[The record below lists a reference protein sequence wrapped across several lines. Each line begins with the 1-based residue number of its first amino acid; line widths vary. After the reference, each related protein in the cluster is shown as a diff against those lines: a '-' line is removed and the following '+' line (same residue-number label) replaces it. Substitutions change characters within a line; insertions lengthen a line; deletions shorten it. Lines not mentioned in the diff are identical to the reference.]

1 MRIPVAYLSIFFYT
15 SSDLAGIMKKA
26 ILKLRDGKEFEGI
39 AFGAEISLEAG
50 EAVFNTGIPGYQE
63 ILTDPSYNG
72 QIVTLTSPM
81 IGNYGIRI
89 SDNESNGIKATALI
103 IRKLYR
109 GPVMKGR
116 ITLDEFMKKEGVPGI
131 EDIDTRALT
140 LHLREHGSQN
150 AILFYPEDREKAEEK
165 LISFPQITERDLI
178 DGVSVKKAVAA
189 PILGDGFIAPP
200 EQPDLHFALI
210 DYGIKR
216 SIINS
221 LYKENIKVTLLPHTA
236 DIDDVL
242 KIKPD
247 ALFLSNGPG
256 DPALLKDAVRLA
268 SDAIGKLPVE
278 GICLGHQIITIAI
291 GGRTVKMKFGHHGSN
306 HPVQDM
312 LTGRTFVTA
321 QNHGFMSDP
330 SSLPPT
336 TEIWFRNANDDSIEG
351 IFSENLNVRS
361 VQFHPEAA
369 PGPMEASAIFRIFKE
384 SV

>member
-1 MRIPVAYLSIFFYT
+1 MRFGGKF
-15 SSDLAGIMKKA
+15 MRKA
-26 ILKLRDGKEFEGI
+26 ILKLRDGKEFTGI
-39 AFGAEISLEAG
+39 SFGADISLEAG

-81 IGNYGIRI
+81 IGNYGADVQ
-89 SDNESNGIKATALI
+89 DNESNGIKAAALI
-103 IRKLYR
+103 VKKLYR
-109 GPVMKGR
+109 GPVMAGR
-116 ITLDEFMKKEGVPGI
+116 MTLDGFMRKYGVPGL
-131 EDIDTRALT
+131 EDVDTRALT
-140 LHLREHGSQN
+140 LHLRNHGSQN
-150 AILFYPEDREKAEEK
+150 AVLFYPENRKEAEEK
-165 LISFPQITERDLI
+165 LLSFPLITERDLI
-178 DGVSVKKAVAA
+178 DGVSVKEAVVNPELGSGFWKA
-189 PILGDGFIAPP
+189 P
-200 EQPDLHFALI
+200 EHPDLHFAVV

-216 SIINS
+216 SIISS
-221 LYKENIKVTLLPHTA
+221 LYKENIKVTLLPNTA
-236 DIDDVL
+236 AMDDVL
-242 KIKPD
+242 RIRPD

-278 GICLGHQIITIAI
+278 GICLGHQIITIAL

-306 HPVQDM
+306 HPVCDM

-330 SSLPPT
+330 DSLPAG
-336 TEIWFRNANDDSIEG
+336 TEIWFRNANDNSIEG
-351 IFSENLNVRS
+351 IFNEKLNTRS

-369 PGPMEASAIFRIFKE
+369 PGPMEASAIFKIFKE